1 MIKSA
6 LFATLLTAC
15 ALASAGNNPL
25 FNPGGN
31 HSPAPSVD
39 EGVVAVYNEAH
50 NPLLRPITDEV
61 TTAAFGASF
70 LLASNPLYVGGDHS
84 PAPVEETL

>member
-15 ALASAGNNPL
+15 ALASAGNPL
-25 FNPGGN
+25 FNPGGG

-39 EGVVAVYNEAH
+39 EGVVTFDNNAH
-50 NPLLRPITDEV
+50 NPLLRPITDED

-84 PAPVEETL
+84 PTPVEQTL